1 MAYTDDAVKAK
12 LSALNETQESIVT
25 VAQWVMFH
33 RRHAD
38 RTAAIWL
45 QKLKEAGGSKRL
57 NLIYL
62 ANGIFAP
69 DRTYDKWIM
78 TALIHNS

>member
-33 RRHAD
+33 RCVVRQQQLD
-38 RTAAIWL
+38 EWT
-45 QKLKEAGGSKRL
+45 
-57 NLIYL
+57 L
-62 ANGIFAP
+62 ANRP
-69 DRTYDKWIM
+69 DDMPTVLPSSGSRKYAMQTPRNDS
-78 TALIHNS
+78 T

>member
-33 RRHAD
+33 RYGNFFVASLSL
-38 RTAAIWL
+38 A
-45 QKLKEAGGSKRL
+45 L
-57 NLIYL
+57 NTDFVFTGDTQIEPVHY
-62 ANGIFAP
+62 GFS
-69 DRTYDKWIM
+69 D
-78 TALIHNS
+78 

>member
-33 RRHAD
+33 RYGNFPVANYSLPSRL
-38 RTAAIWL
+38 TSYL
-45 QKLKEAGGSKRL
+45 QE
-57 NLIYL
+57 
-62 ANGIFAP
+62 
-69 DRTYDKWIM
+69 TC
-78 TALIHNS
+78 

>member
-33 RRHAD
+33 RYGNFSVA
-38 RTAAIWL
+38 TLSLPSA
-45 QKLKEAGGSKRL
+45 
-57 NLIYL
+57 Y
-62 ANGIFAP
+62 
-69 DRTYDKWIM
+69 
-78 TALIHNS
+78 